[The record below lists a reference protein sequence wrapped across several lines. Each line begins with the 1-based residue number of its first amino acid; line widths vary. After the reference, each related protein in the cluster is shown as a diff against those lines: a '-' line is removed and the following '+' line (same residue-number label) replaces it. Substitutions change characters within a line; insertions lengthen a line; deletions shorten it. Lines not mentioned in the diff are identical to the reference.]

1 LNKKLVYIFAVLV
14 AGVFLISACQQD
26 AVGKIPMNRNIIGD
40 DEMPI
45 INVIPKRNTVIIPSL
60 TEGQSYGGLTLNG
73 VYAGIDQNRNYI
85 YCDINYR
92 NRRENIIEG
101 EVGSVSVPGED
112 QSYVAVLATDMQ
124 RGGCKL
130 ILIK

>member
-1 LNKKLVYIFAVLV
+1 MNKKLVYIFAVLV

-73 VYAGIDQNRNYI
+73 VYA
-85 YCDINYR
+85 
-92 NRRENIIEG
+92 
-101 EVGSVSVPGED
+101 V
-112 QSYVAVLATDMQ
+112 
-124 RGGCKL
+124 
-130 ILIK
+130 